1 MPKAKKQS
9 AHLDAVA
16 KARTELV
23 LAKATLEARLREE
36 LEDQLL
42 NMQSRLDL
50 TVRYAYDAGH
60 SKAQILQAMGAKYYG
75 IVNESLERTEGVDE
89 VVGVDPLASVYDYD
103 ISTGM
108 LRVTYDKHGPDL
120 ISGEAEFMYAVLH
133 DGAEVFFSNT
143 PIYNEDYSKKNEVVT
158 AIADRQNGFYYEE
171 ALAWVTGFEQQ

>member
-1 MPKAKKQS
+1 MSKKKPS

-36 LEDQLL
+36 LEEQLH

-89 VVGVDPLASVYDYD
+89 IVGSDPLDSVYELDD
-103 ISTGM
+103 ERGA
-108 LRVTYDKHGPDL
+108 LVVTYHKHGPAE
-120 ISGEAEFMYAVLH
+120 ISGEAMFEIKYMH
-133 DGAEVFFSNT
+133 DGSVLFFAHT
-143 PIYNEDYSKKNEVVT
+143 PLWNDDYTEKNEVVAKLSNMT
-158 AIADRQNGFYYEE
+158 EGYYYEE
-171 ALAWVTGFEQQ
+171 AVQWVTNSKKL